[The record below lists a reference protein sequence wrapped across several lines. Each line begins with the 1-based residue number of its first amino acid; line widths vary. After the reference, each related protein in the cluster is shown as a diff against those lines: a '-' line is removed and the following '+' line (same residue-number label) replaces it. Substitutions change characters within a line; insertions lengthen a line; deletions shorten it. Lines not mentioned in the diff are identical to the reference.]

1 MVASKTVRAL
11 GWALTA
17 LVFLSLLTADS
28 RMAWAQATTP
38 APPPGAVEGAELAS
52 PPAQQQ
58 QDVDNSGKLIQ
69 GFLIVAALFVG
80 SVVLGTW
87 IGKVTRLSEQGLKFT
102 VIVFSILA
110 PTVVC
115 IVGWPPKLGIDL
127 SGGLILIYS
136 VDESQIEPGQP
147 FGPNE
152 MDKLVGAI
160 TRRVNP
166 GGIKEVTVRPY
177 GQREIEIIIP
187 KATQEEEDQIKAI
200 ISTSGAL
207 EFRVTANERD
217 HADVIAVA
225 KETKGRNVIVD
236 DKVVAKWVP
245 VDKEST
251 SEFGRDYVVRQ
262 GEGGRVEVLVMTN
275 TPEVVTGQYLRTAQA
290 AKDQRGQP
298 CVTFSFDSKGAQLF
312 GDLTTSNLPDT
323 VQNFHRHLAVIL
335 DGELITAPS
344 INGRIYDRGEIT
356 SNSFTDEQTTRLAAV
371 LTAGALPAVLQ
382 KEPSTSLLTGPQLGA
397 DTIQKGVWSML
408 VATAVVVVFMII
420 YYRFAGMVAN
430 IAVILNVLLTIAFM
444 ILFHAAFTLSGL
456 AGLAL
461 TVGMAVDANVL
472 IYERMREEL
481 ARGATLRMAIRNG
494 FDRATTTIIDAN
506 VTTLISAVVL
516 FYIGTDQVKGFAVTL
531 ILGIVMN
538 LFTAI
543 TVSRA
548 FFDVAERNRWITQL
562 KMMQMMSKANYD
574 FIGKRKPAIALSV
587 IVIAIGMVAVV
598 ARGEGLLD
606 IDFTGGVSVE
616 TVFDQ
621 DHPQEVSQVRAK
633 VQDLPDV
640 TVQDVKIEGEKS
652 GVRFLIVTSEPDI
665 EKVERDLKRI
675 FKGELAVNKLTIAS
689 TDPIPGGKAQLGPP
703 TTGNLAAAEPLVPD
717 ETMLALADDAAA
729 KDPPSEKDQPA
740 AKATPDATKKPDS
753 AEKPAAAKPKAAEKT
768 ADKPAAEQPEAK
780 QPNAEKPNA
789 EKPAAEKPGAEM
801 PAEEQKPALVDPFA
815 GGTRASLQFS
825 EQIGH
830 DALVHMLRT
839 ELDRE
844 GQGTDLALDASNPE
858 YASGSKTKKYNAW
871 VIKFAMPVKQAQGV
885 LNKLQHALADSPV
898 FPSSNKIGATVADNT
913 QKQALFALIA
923 SIILIA
929 LYVWFRFT
937 QVMFGFAAILA
948 LVHDVLVTLGALAL
962 SSYVADYLGF
972 LGVEPFKINLPIIAA
987 FLTIIGYSLNDT
999 IVIFDRIR
1007 EIRGKSLE
1015 LSAELV
1021 NSSINQTLSRTL
1033 LTSLTVFLVVLILYA
1048 IGGQGIHGFAFALVV
1063 GVISGTYSTVY
1074 IATPV
1079 LIWLNRTGD
1088 SAQAKSSGG
1097 KGKGI
1102 AAA

>member
-1 MVASKTVRAL
+1 MLASKTVRAL

-17 LVFLSLLTADS
+17 LVFVTLLWGES
-28 RMAWAQATTP
+28 RTAWAQATTP
-38 APPPGAVEGAELAS
+38 APPPGAVDSVEPAS
-52 PPAQQQ
+52 PPKQQE
-58 QDVDNSGKLIQ
+58 VDNSGKLIQ

-80 SVVLGTW
+80 SIVLGAW
-87 IGKVTRLSEQGLKFT
+87 ISKATRLSDQSLKFT

-110 PTVVC
+110 STVVT
-115 IVGWPPKLGIDL
+115 VVNWPPKLGIDL

-136 VDESQIEPGQP
+136 VDEGQMEPGRP
-147 FGPNE
+147 FDAAE

-166 GGIKEVTVRPY
+166 GGVKEVTVRPY

-207 EFRVTANERD
+207 EFRITANTRD
-217 HADVIAVA
+217 HGDVIAVA

-245 VDKEST
+245 VEKDST
-251 SEFGRDYVVRQ
+251 REFGQGYVVRP
-262 GEGGRVEVLVMTN
+262 GPDGRLQVLVMTN
-275 TPEVVTGQYLRTAQA
+275 TPEVVTGQYLRSAQA

-298 CVTFSFDSKGAQLF
+298 CVDFSFDNKGAELF
-312 GDLTTSNLPDT
+312 GDLTTSNLPDP
-323 VQNFHRHLAVIL
+323 VQDFKRHLAVIL

-344 INGRIYDRGEIT
+344 INSRISDRGQIT
-356 SNSFTDEQTTRLAAV
+356 SDAFTVEQTTRLAAV

-397 DTIQKGVWSML
+397 DTIRKGVWSMV
-408 VATAVVVVFMII
+408 VATGVVMIFMVI

-430 IAVILNVLLTIAFM
+430 IAVILNVLLTLAFM

-481 ARGATLRMAIRNG
+481 GRGTTLRMAIRNG

-548 FFDVAERNRWITQL
+548 FFDIAERNRWITEL
-562 KMMQMMSKANYD
+562 RMMQMMSKANYD
-574 FIGKRKPAIALSV
+574 FIGKRVPAIALSL
-587 IVIAIGMVAVV
+587 IVIAIGMVGVV

-616 TVFDQ
+616 TVFDS
-621 DHPQEVSQVRAK
+621 DHPQDVSQVRAK

-640 TVQDVKIEGEKS
+640 SVQDVKIKDEKA
-652 GVRFLIVTSEPDI
+652 GVRFLIVTSEADI
-665 EKVERDLKRI
+665 NKVERDLKRI
-675 FKGELAVNKLTIAS
+675 FKGELAVNKLTVAS
-689 TDPIPGGKAQLGPP
+689 AEPIPGGKALLGLPA
-703 TTGNLAAAEPLVPD
+703 TGNLAQAEPLVPD
-717 ETMLALADDAAA
+717 ETMLALADEPATT
-729 KDPPSEKDQPA
+729 DQPA
-740 AKATPDATKKPDS
+740 AKDKRADQP
-753 AEKPAAAKPKAAEKT
+753 PAAK
-768 ADKPAAEQPEAK
+768 DKPAATEETKP
-780 QPNAEKPNA
+780 AETDKGATKPPPAEVPATPKSAAEEPAA
-789 EKPAAEKPGAEM
+789 EKPAAEKPD
-801 PAEEQKPALVDPFA
+801 QVQQQALVDPFA
-815 GGTRASLQFS
+815 GGTRASLRFS

-830 DALVHMLRT
+830 DALAQLLRT
-839 ELDRE
+839 ELGRDGKGAE
-844 GQGTDLALDASNPE
+844 TSLDVTNSEYATNSKGKKFSDWVVKLAL
-858 YASGSKTKKYNAW
+858 
-871 VIKFAMPVKQAQGV
+871 PVGQAKAV
-885 LNKLQHALADSPV
+885 LAKVQHVLANSPV
-898 FPSSNKIGATVADNT
+898 FPSSNKIGATVAGNT
-913 QKQALFALIA
+913 QKQAIFALLA

-948 LVHDVLVTLGALAL
+948 LVHDVLVTL
-962 SSYVADYLGF
+962 
-972 LGVEPFKINLPIIAA
+972 
-987 FLTIIGYSLNDT
+987 
-999 IVIFDRIR
+999 
-1007 EIRGKSLE
+1007 
-1015 LSAELV
+1015 
-1021 NSSINQTLSRTL
+1021 
-1033 LTSLTVFLVVLILYA
+1033 
-1048 IGGQGIHGFAFALVV
+1048 
-1063 GVISGTYSTVY
+1063 
-1074 IATPV
+1074 
-1079 LIWLNRTGD
+1079 
-1088 SAQAKSSGG
+1088 
-1097 KGKGI
+1097 
-1102 AAA
+1102 